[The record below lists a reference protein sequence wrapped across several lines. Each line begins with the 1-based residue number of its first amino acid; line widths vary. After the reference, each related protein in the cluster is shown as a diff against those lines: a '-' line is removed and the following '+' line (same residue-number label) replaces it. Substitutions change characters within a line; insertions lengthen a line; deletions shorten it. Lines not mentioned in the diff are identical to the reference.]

1 VIPSLLV
8 VLAVPSTGAVVARAA
23 TEPPPIPI
31 PAPGAEPGFSSLVA
45 DTIPTK
51 TTAVTDPPA
60 YQASTVQ
67 QIIAFW
73 SNQIEYDPSRQVVYS
88 IVGYVPEV
96 VTLSPSSLEVL
107 ERTNLPG
114 SPRSFSLSDDMQ
126 TLAIRMDDNSLVL
139 LDLSTKTV
147 EVIDLS
153 AWLGTLFFVIDASL
167 PGRVYAGSDRGIVM
181 VDTSDQSVTPVW
193 SAQAPYFFIDD
204 IRVDSTGSALYVRG
218 DNLRKFDLTVSP
230 AALVSQSSLSL
241 YWTPPGFDLSPDERE
256 LRVGDMFFDTDN
268 FHVIRTLETPDF
280 RRSVVS
286 PDWSK
291 LHIIST
297 EDPRPFNVETY
308 DIATGSRL
316 GATSDACQSH
326 SGSERQPVLLP
337 GQGQILIA
345 TGDYLCRSLLPTEAE
360 YTPPTNQLG
369 GTVGDVEPDSL
380 RGLVYAS
387 IPKRNEIAVLD
398 LGTWRVVRRIWVG
411 SLPTGLELSRDGDR
425 LFVALKGAG
434 SMAIVDLSLQRL
446 ERTIDLQYA
455 LDHHA
460 VSEVTE
466 GEPGRLFA
474 AVSDFGQVVDIDLD
488 NGYAVSRL
496 AVNDFVPIPRAMAAT
511 GDGSSLYLTGHQ
523 GVAKLDV
530 RTSPATLVG
539 IAPELG
545 GTRLILTADNR
556 IFVDNAVLN
565 PDLSVLAAGRLISN
579 HPIGSG
585 DSRLTLDPL
594 HGRRLTIEIETVPG
608 GVVTHSSQ
616 TTCGRSQPYDLPPS
630 ILHQV
635 DAQPRFVIQYQ
646 DVLCLIASP
655 APVRATIEGKV
666 LTGLPE
672 YGLADACVE
681 AFKLDPIT
689 GIYRDVRTTVSDA
702 NGDYTLRL
710 GQAGRYKVA
719 FWDCRGLRFA
729 VAFAG
734 DAASLG
740 ASPTFD
746 VAIGTRTN
754 VDGLMAEART
764 WNGPAEPGAF
774 SLPPGL
780 HVVFLDASGY
790 PHPRHSDSTNGVFIQ
805 GLDPRRQYRAYIE
818 DTLGRYP
825 SSYYKDKSTFAQ
837 ASVLTAENGGPFRI
851 NPPIVGLVDPSTGRW
866 FIRSFG
872 GERSTQFYYGNPGD
886 APFMGDWDC
895 DGVSTPGLYRRSD
908 GYAYLRNSNTD
919 GVADGKFFFGNP
931 GDIPLAGDWDGD
943 GCDTL
948 SIYRPS
954 NQRFYIIN
962 RLGSNDGGLGAA
974 DYSFIFG
981 NPGDQPVV
989 GDWDGD
995 GRDEIGLY
1003 RQSSGFFYYRNS
1015 LDTGVASASF
1025 FFGEPNDRFIA
1036 GDWGVVDGIETP
1048 AVFRPET
1055 ARFYFRFSLSAG
1067 NADIGFPWGA
1077 SEWIPVSGDGS
1088 IVTP

>member
-1 VIPSLLV
+1 M
-8 VLAVPSTGAVVARAA
+8 
-23 TEPPPIPI
+23 
-31 PAPGAEPGFSSLVA
+31 
-45 DTIPTK
+45 
-51 TTAVTDPPA
+51 
-60 YQASTVQ
+60 
-67 QIIAFW
+67 IAFT

-88 IVGYVPEV
+88 VVGFVPEV
-96 VTLSPSSLEVL
+96 VTLSPTSLEVL
-107 ERTNLPG
+107 ERTVLPG
-114 SPRSFSLSDDMQ
+114 SPRSFSLSDDME
-126 TLAIRMDDNSLVL
+126 TLAVRMDDNSLVL

-147 EVIDLS
+147 DVIDLS
-153 AWLGTLFFVIDASL
+153 AWLGTSFFVIDASL

-181 VDTSDQSVTPVW
+181 VDTSNLSVTSLWAGP
-193 SAQAPYFFIDD
+193 SFIDD
-204 IRVDSTGSALYVRG
+204 LRVDTTGSALYIRG
-218 DNLRKFDLTVSP
+218 PKLRKFDLTVSP
-230 AALVSQSSLSL
+230 ATLVAETSLSL
-241 YWTPPGFDLSPDERE
+241 FGTPPGFDLSPDGRE

-297 EDPRPFNVETY
+297 EDARPFNVETY

-360 YTPPTNQLG
+360 STPPTNQLG

-398 LGTWRVVRRIWVG
+398 LGTWRIVRRIWVG

-425 LFVALKGAG
+425 LFVALKGSG
-434 SMAIVDLSLQRL
+434 SVAIVDLSLQRL

-460 VSEVTE
+460 VNVVTE

-523 GVAKLDV
+523 GVVKLDV

-539 IAPELG
+539 VAPELG
-545 GTRLILTADNR
+545 GTQLILTADNR

-565 PDLSVLAAGRLISN
+565 PDLSVLATGRLITH

-585 DSRLTLDPL
+585 ESRVTLDRL
-594 HGRRLTIEIETVPG
+594 HGRRLAIEIETVPG
-608 GVVTHSSQ
+608 GIVTHSSQ

-630 ILHQV
+630 TLHQV
-635 DAQPRFVIQYQ
+635 DAQPRFVVQFQ

-681 AFKLDPIT
+681 AFKLDPVT

-719 FWDCRGLRFA
+719 FWQCRGFTRFA
-729 VAFAG
+729 VGFAG

-754 VDGLMAEART
+754 VNGSMGAASVWQGPIYPDGYFIA
-764 WNGPAEPGAF
+764 N
-774 SLPPGL
+774 GL
-780 HVVFLDASGY
+780 HVVVLDASGY
-790 PHPRHSDSTNGVFIQ
+790 PHPFHSITDNGIRIE
-805 GLDPRRQYRAYIE
+805 GLDARRQYRAYIE
-818 DTLGRYP
+818 DPLGRYP
-825 SSYYKDKSTFAQ
+825 SSYYKDKST
-837 ASVLTAENGGPFRI
+837 
-851 NPPIVGLVDPSTGRW
+851 
-866 FIRSFG
+866 
-872 GERSTQFYYGNPGD
+872 
-886 APFMGDWDC
+886 
-895 DGVSTPGLYRRSD
+895 
-908 GYAYLRNSNTD
+908 
-919 GVADGKFFFGNP
+919 
-931 GDIPLAGDWDGD
+931 
-943 GCDTL
+943 
-948 SIYRPS
+948 
-954 NQRFYIIN
+954 
-962 RLGSNDGGLGAA
+962 
-974 DYSFIFG
+974 
-981 NPGDQPVV
+981 
-989 GDWDGD
+989 
-995 GRDEIGLY
+995 
-1003 RQSSGFFYYRNS
+1003 
-1015 LDTGVASASF
+1015 
-1025 FFGEPNDRFIA
+1025 
-1036 GDWGVVDGIETP
+1036 
-1048 AVFRPET
+1048 
-1055 ARFYFRFSLSAG
+1055 
-1067 NADIGFPWGA
+1067 
-1077 SEWIPVSGDGS
+1077 
-1088 IVTP
+1088 